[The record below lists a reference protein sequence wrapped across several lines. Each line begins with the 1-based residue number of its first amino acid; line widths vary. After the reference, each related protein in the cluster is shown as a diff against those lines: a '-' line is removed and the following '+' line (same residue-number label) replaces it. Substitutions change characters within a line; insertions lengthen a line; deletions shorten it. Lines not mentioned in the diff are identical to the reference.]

1 MSNGLAFPARLHCKK
16 VNGPWTSRTAPAP
29 VTQLMQTPILIMFKK
44 KRDGQE
50 FCRILSF
57 KL

>member
-29 VTQLMQTPILIMFKK
+29 VTQLMQTPILIIFR
-44 KRDGQE
+44 KRDEQE
-50 FCRILSF
+50 FSIIYIYI
-57 KL
+57 